1 MKTLLII
8 LISSTLFSGL
18 SGCVIVTGDRDRNGD
33 NWQDEQT
40 DNRNQISNLELNT
53 TRLNII
59 QQLGAPNFSEAFVKE
74 ADEYRVLFYR
84 TQHIHSDG
92 DTTKDE
98 TTPLV
103 FKNDKLIGWGQVMLT
118 GIRQG

>member
-18 SGCVIVTGDRDRNGD
+18 SGCVIVTGDRDRDGD
-33 NWQDEQT
+33 SWREEQT
-40 DNRNQISNLELNT
+40 DNRKQISDLQLNT
-53 TRLNII
+53 SRLDII
-59 QQLGAPNFSEAFVKE
+59 QKLGVPNFLEAFVKE
-74 ADEYRVLFYR
+74 TDEYRVLFYR

-103 FKNDKLIGWGQVMLT
+103 FKNDKLIGWGQDMLT

>member
-18 SGCVIVTGDRDRNGD
+18 SGCVIVAGDRDRDGD
-33 NWQDEQT
+33 PWQDEQA
-40 DNRNQISNLELNT
+40 DNRKQISNLELNT
-53 TRLNII
+53 SRLDII
-59 QQLGAPNFSEAFVKE
+59 QQLGVPNFSEAFVKE

-103 FKNDKLIGWGQVMLT
+103 FKNDKLIGWGQAMLT

>member
-18 SGCVIVTGDRDRNGD
+18 SGCVIVARDHDGGDDG
-33 NWQDEQT
+33 WQDQQT
-40 DNRNQISNLELNT
+40 DNRKQISDLELNT
-53 TRLNII
+53 PRLDII
-59 QQLGAPNFSEAFVKE
+59 QKLGVPNFSEAFVKE

-103 FKNDKLIGWGQVMLT
+103 FKNDMLIGWGQDMLT

>member
-8 LISSTLFSGL
+8 FISSTLFSGL
-18 SGCVIVTGDRDRNGD
+18 SGCVIVARDHDRDGD
-33 NWQDEQT
+33 SWRDEQT
-40 DNRNQISNLELNT
+40 DNRKKISDLQLNT
-53 TRLNII
+53 SRIDII
-59 QQLGAPNFSEAFVKE
+59 QKLGVPNFSEAFVKE

-84 TQHIHSDG
+84 TQHMHSDG

-103 FKNDKLIGWGQVMLT
+103 FKNDMLIGWGQDMLI